1 MPDSRR
7 LAYSENTLSYDLFV
21 DDKKDTIYE
30 DEGILIQSDVITAA
44 NGSGY
49 IEYKGAKV
57 MVAVYGPKDIQR
69 REDFTLDGF
78 LKVELSYCLFA
89 RRDKRLMP
97 TEIKDTERYQAS
109 QLTEALSSVVQ
120 LKRYVLAVV
129 L

>member
-1 MPDSRR
+1 MPDLRR

-97 TEIKDTERYQAS
+97 TELKDTERYQAS

-120 LKRYVLAVV
+120 LKRYVFST
-129 L
+129 

>member
-30 DEGILIQSDVITAA
+30 DEGILIQSDVIMAA

-97 TEIKDTERYQAS
+97 TELKDTERYQAS

-120 LKRYVLAVV
+120 LKRYVFST
-129 L
+129 

>member
-97 TEIKDTERYQAS
+97 TELKDTERYQAS

-120 LKRYVLAVV
+120 LKR
-129 L
+129 

>member
-120 LKRYVLAVV
+120 LKRYVV